1 MVKKFWEL
9 GRTSLVILSCLTV
22 LIAGCNKKQ
31 LLKAEEVTG
40 ESMMDRVATDKAAY
54 EPGEQVNFTLYFKE
68 SVSDAEVRVQYRHL
82 EKVIEEQVL
91 KGSGEKLDWTWT
103 PPKEDGK
110 GYMAEIF
117 SIQNGEAKDHLN
129 IAVDVSSD
137 WTKFPRYG
145 YLADFHEMSQ
155 DEMAAVIERLNRFH
169 INGVQFYDWQ
179 YKHQTPIKMDGGQPA
194 KSWEDIANRP
204 VAFNTVKGYIDLVH
218 ARNMKAMNYNLIF
231 GAYEDAEKD
240 GVKREWGLFK
250 DPSATNQDKHP
261 LPEGWASDI
270 MLYDPSNTEWQ
281 NYLISKEAEV
291 FEHLPF
297 DGWHVDQLGDRGG
310 LWNAQGESVKLPEG
324 YVSFLKKAKEQLD
337 VYYVMN
343 AVGQYGQAFL
353 APNAPLDFLY
363 TEVWDGHPKYKNLK
377 EIIDQN
383 TKYSKQRLNTVLAA
397 YMNYDLANAPGEF
410 NTPGVLLTDAVIFA
424 SGGSHL
430 ELGENMLAK
439 EYFPNK
445 NLKIPVELEKQLIH
459 YYDFLVAYQ
468 NILRG
473 GLEESKTT
481 VEGTGDVQISASADQ
496 GKVWSFAKQRDGD
509 DIIHFINFSDAA
521 TMDWNDSAGEQTE
534 PTERQNVKVAVRTSG
549 EVDRIMFAS
558 PDYYGGSPVE
568 LAFEQ
573 KDGQVAIEL
582 PKLKY
587 WDLIKISYK

>member
-1 MVKKFWEL
+1 MIMKFWRL
-9 GRTSLVILSCLTV
+9 RRTSLVILCCLTV
-22 LIAGCNKKQ
+22 LIAGCSKKQ

-40 ESMMDRVATDKAAY
+40 ESKMDRVATDKAAY
-54 EPGEQVNFTLYFKE
+54 KPGEQVNFTLYLKE
-68 SVSDAEVRVQYRHL
+68 NVSDAEVRVQYRHL
-82 EKVIEEQVL
+82 EEVIEQQEL
-91 KGSGEKLDWTWT
+91 KAAGEKLNWTWN

-117 SIQNGEAKDHLN
+117 LMKKGEAQDHLN

-145 YLADFHEMSQ
+145 YLADFHAMSQ
-155 DEMAAVIERLNRFH
+155 DEMASIIERLNRFH

-179 YKHQTPIKMDGGQPA
+179 YKHQTPIKMDADQPA
-194 KSWEDIANRP
+194 KSWDDIANRP
-204 VAFNTVKGYIDLVH
+204 VAFDTVKGYIDLVH
-218 ARNMKAMNYNLIF
+218 GYNMKAMNYNLIF
-231 GAYEDAEKD
+231 GAYEDAEQD

-250 DPSATNQDKHP
+250 DPSAMNQDKHP
-261 LPEGWASDI
+261 LPENWASDI
-270 MLYDPSNTEWQ
+270 MLYDPSNTDWQ
-281 NYLISKEAEV
+281 KYLIEKEAEV
-291 FEHLPF
+291 FKHLPF

-324 YVSFLKKAKEQLD
+324 YVSFLKSAKERLD
-337 VYYVMN
+337 IYYVMN
-343 AVGQYGQAFL
+343 AVGQYGQAFM

-383 TKYSKQRLNTVLAA
+383 AKYSKNQLNTVLAA
-397 YMNYDLANAPGEF
+397 YMNYDLANTPGEF

-445 NLKIPVELEKQLIH
+445 NLKIPAELEEQLIH

-468 NILRG
+468 NILRDG
-473 GLEESKTT
+473 MEESEVT
-481 VEGTGDVQISASADQ
+481 VEGTDEVQISASADQ
-496 GKVWSFAKQRDGD
+496 GKVWSFAKHKDGE
-509 DIIHFINFSDAA
+509 DIVHFINFTDAV

-534 PTERQNVKVAVRTSG
+534 PAERQNVKVIVQTSG
-549 EVDRIMFAS
+549 TVDRIMFAS

-568 LAFEQ
+568 LSFEQ
-573 KDGQVAIEL
+573 KDGQISIEL